1 MKVILNENIPN
12 LGEKGEIKD
21 VAPGYARNYLIPKK
35 MALEV
40 TPGRLKDLQMKE
52 EQNARKAAREIE
64 MAKELGEKIEGRSFT
79 MKVKAG
85 EEGRLFGSVTSGDI
99 AGALEVEGIKVDKKK
114 IALDDPIKT
123 LGTFELQVKLHPQV
137 SVPITVIVESTS

>member
-21 VAPGYARNYLIPKK
+21 VAPGYARNYLFPKK

-52 EQNARKAAREIE
+52 EQNARKNAREIE
-64 MAKELGEKIEGRSFT
+64 SAKELGEKIEGRSFT
-79 MKVKAG
+79 IKVKAG
-85 EEGRLFGSVTSGDI
+85 EEGRLFGSVTSADI
-99 AGALEVEGIKVDKKK
+99 AEALEAEGIKVDKKK
-114 IALDDPIKT
+114 IDLDDPLKT
-123 LGTFELQVKLHPQV
+123 IGTFELQVKLHPQV
-137 SVPITVIVESTS
+137 SVPITVMVESNS

>member
-21 VAPGYARNYLIPKK
+21 VASGYARNYLIPKK

-64 MAKELGEKIEGRSFT
+64 VAKELGEKIEGRSFT

-99 AGALEVEGIKVDKKK
+99 AGVLEAEGIKVDKKK

>member
-21 VAPGYARNYLIPKK
+21 VASGYARNYLIPKK